1 MATKPL
7 SPSPEK
13 MENTA
18 PQQIDVEVME
28 LVKRKGKPEQP
39 PEVEKAKAELLKV
52 IKDQKIDPQ
61 MLIRAGQLAEAA
73 LNDLTLY
80 PMAVDVAIREGLI
93 AESDV
98 GNEGVNYKLLANGIT
113 AGMMVQELME
123 EGRL

>member
-7 SPSPEK
+7 SPPPEK
-13 MENTA
+13 MDFQPKE
-18 PQQIDVEVME
+18 IDVEVMD

-52 IKDQKIDPQ
+52 IKDQNIDPQ

-73 LNDLTLY
+73 LNDMSLY

-98 GNEGVNYKLLANGIT
+98 GNEGINYKLLANGIT

>member
-73 LNDLTLY
+73 LSDESLY

-93 AESDV
+93 AEADV
-98 GNEGVNYKLLANGIT
+98 GNEGINYKLLANGIT
-113 AGMMVQELME
+113 AGMMVKELME

>member
-1 MATKPL
+1 
-7 SPSPEK
+7 
-13 MENTA
+13 MENDA

-98 GNEGVNYKLLANGIT
+98 GNEGINYKLLANGIT

>member
-1 MATKPL
+1 M
-7 SPSPEK
+7 
-13 MENTA
+13 
-18 PQQIDVEVME
+18 
-28 LVKRKGKPEQP
+28 
-39 PEVEKAKAELLKV
+39 EKAKAELLKV

-80 PMAVDVAIREGLI
+80 PMAVDIAIREGLI

-98 GNEGVNYKLLANGIT
+98 GNEGINYKLLANGIT

>member
-7 SPSPEK
+7 SPLQEK
-13 MENTA
+13 MENDA
-18 PQQIDVEVME
+18 PQQIDVEVMD

-52 IKDQKIDPQ
+52 IKDQNIDPQ

-73 LNDLTLY
+73 LNDMSLY

-98 GNEGVNYKLLANGIT
+98 GNEGINYKLLANGIT

>member
-13 MENTA
+13 MENVA

-28 LVKRKGKPEQP
+28 LVKRKGRPEQP
-39 PEVEKAKAELLKV
+39 PEVEKAKDELLKV

-73 LNDLTLY
+73 LSDLTLY

-93 AESDV
+93 SEADV
-98 GNEGVNYKLLANGIT
+98 GNEGINYKLLANGIT

>member
-7 SPSPEK
+7 SPLQEK
-13 MENTA
+13 MENDA
-18 PQQIDVEVME
+18 PQQIDVEVMD
-28 LVKRKGKPEQP
+28 LVKRKGKPEKP

-52 IKDQKIDPQ
+52 IKDQNIDPQ

-73 LNDLTLY
+73 LNDMSLY

-98 GNEGVNYKLLANGIT
+98 GNEGINYKLLANGIT

>member
-73 LNDLTLY
+73 LSDLSLY

-93 AESDV
+93 SEADV
-98 GNEGVNYKLLANGIT
+98 GNEGINYKLLANGIT

>member
-7 SPSPEK
+7 PPSPEK

-73 LNDLTLY
+73 LSDLSLY

-93 AESDV
+93 SEADV

>member
-39 PEVEKAKAELLKV
+39 PEVIKAKDELLKV
-52 IKDQKIDPQ
+52 IKDQKIDPM

-73 LNDLTLY
+73 LTDLTLY
-80 PMAVDVAIREGLI
+80 PMAVEVAIKEGLI
-93 AESDV
+93 SPEDV
-98 GNEGVNYKLLANGIT
+98 GNEGINYKLLANGIT
-113 AGMMVQELME
+113 AGMMTKELME

>member
-73 LNDLTLY
+73 LSDLSLY

>member
-13 MENTA
+13 MENDA

-73 LNDLTLY
+73 LNDLSLY

-98 GNEGVNYKLLANGIT
+98 GNEGINYKLLANGIT

>member
-13 MENTA
+13 MANTA

-73 LNDLTLY
+73 LSDLSLY

-93 AESDV
+93 SEADV
-98 GNEGVNYKLLANGIT
+98 GNEGINYKLLANGIT

>member
-73 LNDLTLY
+73 LNDLSLY

-93 AESDV
+93 SEADV
-98 GNEGVNYKLLANGIT
+98 GNEGINYKLLANGIT

>member
-39 PEVEKAKAELLKV
+39 PEVIKAKDELLKV
-52 IKDQKIDPQ
+52 IKDQKIDPM

-73 LNDLTLY
+73 LTDLTLY
-80 PMAVDVAIREGLI
+80 PMAVEVAIKEGLI
-93 AESDV
+93 SPADV
-98 GNEGVNYKLLANGIT
+98 GDEGINYKLLANGIT
-113 AGMMVQELME
+113 AGMMTKELME

>member
-13 MENTA
+13 MENVA
-18 PQQIDVEVME
+18 PQQIDADVME

-39 PEVEKAKAELLKV
+39 PEVEKAKVELLKV
-52 IKDQKIDPQ
+52 IKDQNIDPP
-61 MLIRAGQLAEAA
+61 MLIRAGQIAEAA
-73 LNDLTLY
+73 LNDMSLY
-80 PMAVDVAIREGLI
+80 PLAVELAIREGLI
-93 AESDV
+93 AQSDV
-98 GNEGVNYKLLANGIT
+98 GDEGVNYKLLASGIT

>member
-7 SPSPEK
+7 SPLQEK
-13 MENTA
+13 MENDA
-18 PQQIDVEVME
+18 PQQIDVEVMD

-52 IKDQKIDPQ
+52 IKDQNIDPQ

-73 LNDLTLY
+73 LSDESLY
-80 PMAVDVAIREGLI
+80 PMAVDAAIREGLI

-98 GNEGVNYKLLANGIT
+98 GNEGINYKLLANGIT

>member
-7 SPSPEK
+7 SPTPEK

-18 PQQIDVEVME
+18 PQQIDAEVME

-52 IKDQKIDPQ
+52 IKDQNIDP
-61 MLIRAGQLAEAA
+61 MLLIRAGQIAEAA
-73 LNDLTLY
+73 LSDPTMY
-80 PMAVDVAIREGLI
+80 PMAVEVAIREGLI
-93 AESDV
+93 APEDV
-98 GNEGVNYKLLANGIT
+98 GSEGVNYKLLANGIT
-113 AGMMVQELME
+113 AGMMVKELMD

>member
-39 PEVEKAKAELLKV
+39 PEVMKAKDELLKV
-52 IKDQKIDPQ
+52 IKDQKIDPM

-73 LNDLTLY
+73 LTDLTLY
-80 PMAVDVAIREGLI
+80 PMAVEVAIKEGLI
-93 AESDV
+93 SPADV
-98 GNEGVNYKLLANGIT
+98 GDEGINYKLLANGIT
-113 AGMMVQELME
+113 AGMMTKELME

>member
-73 LNDLTLY
+73 LSDLSLY

-93 AESDV
+93 SEADV

>member
-7 SPSPEK
+7 SPTPEK

-18 PQQIDVEVME
+18 PQQIDAEVME

-52 IKDQKIDPQ
+52 IKDQNIDP
-61 MLIRAGQLAEAA
+61 MKLIRAGQLAEAA
-73 LNDLTLY
+73 LSDATMY
-80 PMAVDVAIREGLI
+80 PMAVEVAIREGLI
-93 AESDV
+93 SPEDV
-98 GNEGVNYKLLANGIT
+98 GEEGVNYKLLASGIT
-113 AGMMVQELME
+113 AGMMVKELME

>member
-13 MENTA
+13 MENDA

-73 LNDLTLY
+73 LSDLSLY

-98 GNEGVNYKLLANGIT
+98 GNEGINYKLLANGIT